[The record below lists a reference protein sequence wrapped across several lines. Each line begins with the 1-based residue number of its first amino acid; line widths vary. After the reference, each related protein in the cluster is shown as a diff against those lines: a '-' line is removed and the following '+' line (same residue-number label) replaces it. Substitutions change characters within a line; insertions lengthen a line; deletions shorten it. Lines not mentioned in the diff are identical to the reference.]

1 MAKKR
6 SNIVCPKC
14 TKIGGALSLSWSKG
28 RSGIPKI
35 RTIRTVADAVDAV
48 GKMYLNLHIL
58 QLLKPP
64 TSNTFDNLLPLL
76 SKFSPY
82 PQDELNEI
90 INSYFQNP
98 KIQIILNK
106 EIEPFKK
113 HIITKIDNY
122 EKNSKYERTI
132 YPLHHV
138 FKPDEIGRISKL
150 SISSLCYALVCFSI
164 RDLFNKSPF
173 FVNGN
178 LESAIAIFHSHE
190 LFLHISGKNALNL
203 FNWFDILSDC
213 YEHGNHAGSIFEQ
226 T

>member
-1 MAKKR
+1 MARKR
-6 SNIVCPKC
+6 SNLVCPKC
-14 TKIGGALSLSWSKG
+14 KKIGGALSLSWSKG

-35 RTIRTVADAVDAV
+35 NSIRTVADAFDAV

-82 PQDELNEI
+82 TQDELNEI

-106 EIEPFKK
+106 EIELFKK
-113 HIITKIDNY
+113 YIIAKISDYERNSRY
-122 EKNSKYERTI
+122 EKTI

-138 FKPDEIGRISKL
+138 FNPEEI
-150 SISSLCYALVCFSI
+150 
-164 RDLFNKSPF
+164 
-173 FVNGN
+173 
-178 LESAIAIFHSHE
+178 
-190 LFLHISGKNALNL
+190 
-203 FNWFDILSDC
+203 
-213 YEHGNHAGSIFEQ
+213 
-226 T
+226 